1 VEKKGF
7 AKKKKESD
15 MNSLKDMYKGENANY
30 HNL

>member
-15 MNSLKDMYKGENANY
+15 MNSLEDMYKGENANY